1 MNRSAYLTTGLAIRA
16 LSKLSKADI
25 AIHGQ
30 EHLLEG
36 PTIFVVNHFTR
47 LETLL
52 LPYHIYNLT
61 ERPVWSLAAADLFK
75 GGLGRFFDLVGVVST
90 KDPQRDEL
98 IVRTLLTGEANWI
111 IFPEGSMVKTKKI
124 IDRGQYMVADP
135 KGMRKP
141 HTGAAFLALRAE
153 MYRRFL
159 LGRRRRPAEQSRSM
173 LDFLDIDSLSSVKA
187 AGTSIVPVNLTYYP
201 IRARENIA
209 STLAMRLVDDL
220 PERVVEEIMT
230 EGTMLLSG
238 VDLDIRFGSPLR
250 LESYLASSSFR
261 REIEEQ
267 ERSGFF
273 MTATLENLMRHAA
286 QDIMQQYMHDIY
298 AMTTI
303 NHEHL
308 FASFL
313 RLYPFKRIR
322 EMDLR
327 RRVFYAA
334 ALLGDNCASGCFLHK
349 SLTSDQSHLIGD
361 DRFGKCDNFLRLALE
376 TGVLKREGDFLRLDR
391 AKLSAPL
398 SLHRGRIDNPIEI
411 IANEAEPLAGL
422 RRLLH
427 SLAWRPDFFI
437 RLNLAGYLLKK
448 EKKRFEEDSA
458 AHVVVRQTGSS
469 RGCRS
474 FFLPGLPG
482 KAGVVLIHSYLALPG
497 EVRHL
502 AAYLQ
507 RRGFWV
513 YAPRLPGH
521 GTSPEDLAGRTA
533 KEWLEAVERAYALLS
548 VLCPKVAVGG
558 ISVGASLALDLAA
571 RVKEIAAVFAVS
583 PPFRLHDFSTHFM
596 PTVDVWDRLLQRVKG
611 GDHQKFLHFSSDN
624 PHVTYSRNPVSGIK
638 EVGKLLAGVEEKA
651 AAITQPAL
659 IIQADEDPVVAAQ
672 GSQLLY
678 SLLGSNRKEYSLIH
692 SGRHIL
698 VHGEGAKKIYRQIF
712 LFLKESI

>member
-25 AIHGQ
+25 ALHGQ
-30 EHLLEG
+30 ENIPKG

-52 LPYHIYNLT
+52 LPYYIYNLT

-75 GGLGRFFDLVGVVST
+75 GGFGRFFDLVGVIST

-98 IVRTLLTGEANWI
+98 VIRTLLTGEANWI

-124 IDRGQYMVADP
+124 IDRGRYMITDP
-135 KGMRKP
+135 KGMRQP

-153 MYRRFL
+153 LYRRFL
-159 LGRRRRPAEQSRSM
+159 LGRGKLSAQRSRGL
-173 LDFLDIDSLSSVKA
+173 LDFLDINSLSSVTA
-187 AGTSIVPVNLTYYP
+187 VGTSIVPVNLTYYP

-209 STLAMRLVDDL
+209 STLALRLVDDL

-238 VDLDIRFGSPLR
+238 VDLDIRFGSPIR
-250 LESYLASSSFR
+250 LDAFLKSQSFG

-273 MTATLENLMRHAA
+273 MTAALEKLMRNAS
-286 QDIMQQYMHDIY
+286 QDIMQRYMHDIY

-313 RLYPFKRIR
+313 RLYPFRRIR
-322 EMDLR
+322 EKDLR

-334 ALLGDNCASGCFLHK
+334 SLLGDKSESGCFLHK
-349 SLTSDQSHLIGD
+349 SLASDQSHLVGD
-361 DRFGKCDNFLRLALE
+361 DRFRKFDNFLQLSLE
-376 TGVLKREGDFLRLDR
+376 TGVLQRDGDFLVLDR
-391 AKLSAPL
+391 SKLSAPL

-411 IANEAEPLAGL
+411 IANEAEPLTGL
-422 RRLLH
+422 RRLLR
-427 SLAWRPDFFI
+427 SLAWRPDVFI
-437 RLNLAGYLLKK
+437 RVNLVGYLLKK
-448 EKKRFEEDSA
+448 EMKRFKEDYA
-458 AHVVVRQTGSS
+458 NHVPVRETGVE
-469 RGCRS
+469 RGNRP

-482 KAGVVLIHSYLALPG
+482 KAGVVLIHSYLAIPG
-497 EVRHL
+497 EVRRL
-502 AAYLQ
+502 ALYLQ
-507 RRGFWV
+507 RRGLWV

-521 GTSPEDLAGRTA
+521 GTCPEDLAGRTA
-533 KEWLEAVERAYALLS
+533 REWRESVERAYALLS
-548 VLCPKVAVGG
+548 VLCPKVALGG
-558 ISVGASLALDLAA
+558 ISVGASLAIDLAA
-571 RVKEIAAVFAVS
+571 RVKEVAAVFAVC

-624 PHVTYSRNPVSGIK
+624 PHITYSRNPVSGIK
-638 EVGKLLAGVEEKA
+638 EVGKLLADVEEKA
-651 AAITQPAL
+651 VAVTQPAL
-659 IIQADEDPVVAAQ
+659 VIQADGDPVVDAQ
-672 GSQLLY
+672 GSQHLY
-678 SLLGSNRKEYSLIH
+678 SLLGSHRKEYNLLH

-698 VHGEGAKKIYRQIF
+698 VYGAEAKRIYRQIF